1 MIRKGGSLPLI
12 GETQIKKTKGKIEE
26 VFFMAKLRLFSWIVC
41 FSLPLFLSG
50 CLDFERAS
58 ISIDLANKIAE
69 VRFFNIVSN
78 STEEETIRED
88 FRFLIKQVYFDEDS
102 KSDPDRIISRRLF
115 KTNNQLD
122 GVERFSFKD
131 LRKALK
137 DWSIE
142 VDKSG
147 AYILD
152 ITKEVENY
160 RVSGNGQ
167 YLERGSKKFLKWP
180 KNVKRIEVEEKSKEF
195 DEAKKTSL
203 LKHWL
208 DWVDKNTKE
217 ERTQ

>member
-1 MIRKGGSLPLI
+1 
-12 GETQIKKTKGKIEE
+12 
-26 VFFMAKLRLFSWIVC
+26 
-41 FSLPLFLSG
+41 
-50 CLDFERAS
+50 LDFERAS
-58 ISIDLANKIAE
+58 ISVDLANKIAE

-147 AYILD
+147 AYLLD

>member
-1 MIRKGGSLPLI
+1 
-12 GETQIKKTKGKIEE
+12 
-26 VFFMAKLRLFSWIVC
+26 
-41 FSLPLFLSG
+41 
-50 CLDFERAS
+50 LDFERAS